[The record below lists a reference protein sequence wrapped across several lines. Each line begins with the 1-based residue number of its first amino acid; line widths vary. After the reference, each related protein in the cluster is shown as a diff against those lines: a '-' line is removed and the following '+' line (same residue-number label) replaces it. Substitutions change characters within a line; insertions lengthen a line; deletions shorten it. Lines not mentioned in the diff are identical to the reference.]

1 MLELK
6 FPILINMAIFPCY
19 PHCAVP
25 PFLGKPKY
33 FTSPSGVNVPG
44 MSVKFPV

>member
-1 MLELK
+1 MLELT

-19 PHCAVP
+19 PHCTTISGQTQV
-25 PFLGKPKY
+25 LHI
-33 FTSPSGVNVPG
+33 TIGVNVPG